1 MPATKTT
8 PEAILRQAWIVFH
21 RQGYHH
27 TSLQQLADA
36 AGLGKAGI
44 LHHFK
49 SKAGVM
55 RAVLDFAADWY
66 QRKVLAKARG
76 SGSVAE
82 RLEAVLRKQFT
93 LVQYNENGGCFF
105 GNTILETGVEG
116 PFTEELQRFYRDW
129 TEAITTLLSEQ
140 FPTTEARER
149 AYRIFTDYQ
158 GSVVLFKLYQDTSHL
173 ERLIERSLTSLTIPI
188 SPHTK

>member
-1 MPATKTT
+1 MPISKTT
-8 PEAILRQAWIVFH
+8 PEAILRAAWIVFH

-55 RAVLDFAADWY
+55 RATLAFAADWY
-66 QRKVLAKARG
+66 QRKVLAKAQG
-76 SGSVAE
+76 PGTVAE
-82 RLEAVLRKQFT
+82 RLEAVLRKQFD
-93 LVQYNENGGCFF
+93 LVQLNEDGGCFF

-116 PFTEELQRFYRDW
+116 PFTEELKRFHVDW
-129 TEAITTLLSEQ
+129 TAAITALLAEE
-140 FPTTEARER
+140 FPEEEARER
-149 AYRIFTDYQ
+149 TYRIFADYQ
-158 GSVVLFKLYQDTSHL
+158 GSVVLFKLYHDTSHL
-173 ERLIERSLTSLTIPI
+173 ERLIKRVLSSLAAPL
-188 SPHTK
+188 SPGAK